1 MTVPGIE
8 FVHVCKDYRRHFWE
22 RKKPAVVDCSFA
34 VEKATV
40 TGFVGP
46 NGAGKTTSIK
56 MLLGLIRPS
65 SGHVLVNGRDP
76 LLPHSRKGLSFL
88 SERPYFYDHLTVR
101 ETLRFAYGLQR
112 GYAQSGETEIIR
124 ALDAVELSASLPT
137 KVKDLSKGM
146 QQRLSMAQAL
156 LCSPELFILDEPMS
170 GLDPLGRRLFREI
183 LRTLGKEGKTVFFS
197 THILDDVESLCSHVV
212 VLSKGRL
219 AYQGPLLH
227 LVGQEH
233 GATECVVRGLA
244 DADRQRLGAMGC
256 AVTTNADGSDTIVV
270 PADGDPQGCQRFLCE
285 KGLFCE
291 SVSRRSASL
300 EDIIYKGK

>member
-34 VEKATV
+34 VEKGTV

-76 LLPHSRKGLSFL
+76 LLPRSRKGLSFL

-112 GYAQSGETEIIR
+112 GYAQSGETEIAR
-124 ALDAVELSASLPT
+124 ALEAVELSASLRT
-137 KVKDLSKGM
+137 KVKHLSKGM

-219 AYQGPLLH
+219 AYQGPLTH

-233 GATECVVRGLA
+233 GATECVVAGLA
-244 DADRQRLGAMGC
+244 DADRQELCARGC
-256 AVTTNADGSDTIVV
+256 AVTANADGSDTVVV
-270 PADGDPQGCQRFLCE
+270 PAAGDPKECQRFLCA